1 MIDKLETL
9 IGNIAS
15 KMAISGQDIINLVFS
30 MFLAFVIGVVI
41 SQIYKRTQR
50 GMNHELTYMTTLVLL
65 PPIVTLVMLF
75 IRGDLI
81 ISLGLI
87 GSLAIIRFRTA
98 IKDSRDMVFL
108 FWSIV
113 VGLGAGTYNW
123 SAVIIGSILLVGA
136 IFILFVLK
144 YGRSK
149 NQDYILVI
157 SGETSGSYVE
167 IREVVDPFVVNMNV
181 RSQEIQDDLSEI
193 VLELEFKSPDSVEF
207 EKLTKQLYALP
218 FVKSVSLLAP
228 QLSLPA

>member
-1 MIDKLETL
+1 MIDKIETL
-9 IGNIAS
+9 ISNIAS
-15 KMAISGQDIINLVFS
+15 IMAISGQDIINLVFS

-123 SAVIIGSILLVGA
+123 SAVIIGSILLVGV
-136 IFILFVLK
+136 IFILYVLK

>member
-9 IGNIAS
+9 ISSIAS

-30 MFLAFVIGVVI
+30 MFLAFAIGVVI

-81 ISLGLI
+81 VSLGLI

-113 VGLGAGTYNW
+113 IGLGAGTYNW
-123 SAVIIGSILLVGA
+123 SAVIIGSILLVGV
-136 IFILFVLK
+136 IFILYVLK
-144 YGRSK
+144 YGRSQ
-149 NQDYILVI
+149 NQDFILVI
-157 SGETSGSYVE
+157 SSETSGSFAE
-167 IREVVDPFVVNMNV
+167 IQEVINSFVVNLNV
-181 RSQEIQDDLSEI
+181 RSQEIQDDLSEV
-193 VLELEFKSPDSVEF
+193 VLELEFKSPNPVEF

>member
-9 IGNIAS
+9 ISNIAS

-123 SAVIIGSILLVGA
+123 SAVIIGSILLVGV
-136 IFILFVLK
+136 IFILYVLK

-167 IREVVDPFVVNMNV
+167 IREVVDPFVVNMSV

>member
-9 IGNIAS
+9 ISNIAS

-123 SAVIIGSILLVGA
+123 SAVIIGSILLVGV

-157 SGETSGSYVE
+157 SGETSGSFVE
-167 IREVVDPFVVNMNV
+167 IREVVNPFVVNMNV

-193 VLELEFKSPDSVEF
+193 VLELEFKSPDSC
-207 EKLTKQLYALP
+207 
-218 FVKSVSLLAP
+218 
-228 QLSLPA
+228 

>member
-9 IGNIAS
+9 ISNIAS
-15 KMAISGQDIINLVFS
+15 IMAISGQDIINLVFS

-113 VGLGAGTYNW
+113 VGLGAGTFNW
-123 SAVIIGSILLVGA
+123 SAVIIGSILLVGV

-193 VLELEFKSPDSVEF
+193 VMELEFKSPDSVEF

>member
-9 IGNIAS
+9 ISNIAS

-123 SAVIIGSILLVGA
+123 SAVIIGSILLVGV

-167 IREVVDPFVVNMNV
+167 IREVVEPFVVNMNV

>member
-9 IGNIAS
+9 ISNIAS

-123 SAVIIGSILLVGA
+123 SAVIIGSILLVGV
-136 IFILFVLK
+136 IFILYVLK

>member
-9 IGNIAS
+9 ISDIAS

-113 VGLGAGTYNW
+113 VGLGAGTFNW
-123 SAVIIGSILLVGA
+123 SAVIIGSILLVGV
-136 IFILFVLK
+136 IFILYVLK

-157 SGETSGSYVE
+157 SGETSGSFVE
-167 IREVVDPFVVNMNV
+167 IRELVNPFVVNMNV